1 MYPNLKLQLWKTGIR
16 QNRLA
21 QMLGMDE
28 AALSKI
34 VNGYR
39 EPGDALRKSI
49 AGLLETDEAWLF
61 RRAERG
67 PGCQFGC
74 GGKRKNT
81 ARFVI
86 LSKPMIITRSPLRI
100 SLGGGGTDL
109 PSYYR
114 DPWWIRDRGG
124 DRQACLYYGA

>member
-39 EPGDALRKSI
+39 EPGEALRKSI
-49 AGLLETDEAWLF
+49 AGLLQSDETWLF

-67 PGCQFGC
+67 PGVSPTAN
-74 GGKRKNT
+74 GKT
-81 ARFVI
+81 
-86 LSKPMIITRSPLRI
+86 
-100 SLGGGGTDL
+100 L
-109 PSYYR
+109 PDS
-114 DPWWIRDRGG
+114 
-124 DRQACLYYGA
+124 

>member
-39 EPGDALRKSI
+39 EPGEALRKSI
-49 AGLLETDEAWLF
+49 AGLLQSDEAWLF
-61 RRAERG
+61 RWVDRG
-67 PGCQFGC
+67 PGASVPANGE
-74 GGKRKNT
+74 T
-81 ARFVI
+81 
-86 LSKPMIITRSPLRI
+86 
-100 SLGGGGTDL
+100 L
-109 PSYYR
+109 PDS
-114 DPWWIRDRGG
+114 
-124 DRQACLYYGA
+124 

>member
-39 EPGDALRKSI
+39 EPGAALRKSI
-49 AGLLETDEAWLF
+49 AGLLQSDEAWLF
-61 RRAERG
+61 RRYEQG
-67 PGCQFGC
+67 PAVIPPTD
-74 GGKRKNT
+74 GKT
-81 ARFVI
+81 
-86 LSKPMIITRSPLRI
+86 
-100 SLGGGGTDL
+100 L
-109 PSYYR
+109 PDS
-114 DPWWIRDRGG
+114 
-124 DRQACLYYGA
+124 

>member
-49 AGLLETDEAWLF
+49 AGLLQSDEAWLF
-61 RRAERG
+61 RRAERESVG
-67 PGCQFGC
+67 IPPPN
-74 GGKRKNT
+74 GKT
-81 ARFVI
+81 
-86 LSKPMIITRSPLRI
+86 
-100 SLGGGGTDL
+100 L
-109 PSYYR
+109 PDS
-114 DPWWIRDRGG
+114 
-124 DRQACLYYGA
+124 

>member
-39 EPGDALRKSI
+39 EPGAALRQSI
-49 AGLLETDEAWLF
+49 AGLLQSDEAWLF
-61 RRAERG
+61 SRAERE
-67 PGCQFGC
+67 
-74 GGKRKNT
+74 T
-81 ARFVI
+81 AI
-86 LSKPMIITRSPLRI
+86 LPPAAGET
-100 SLGGGGTDL
+100 L
-109 PSYYR
+109 P
-114 DPWWIRDRGG
+114 D
-124 DRQACLYYGA
+124 A

>member
-39 EPGDALRKSI
+39 EPGAALRKSI
-49 AGLLETDEAWLF
+49 AGLLQSDEAWLF
-61 RRAERG
+61 VRDERASVPLPPED
-67 PGCQFGC
+67 
-74 GGKRKNT
+74 GKAASN
-81 ARFVI
+81 
-86 LSKPMIITRSPLRI
+86 S
-100 SLGGGGTDL
+100 
-109 PSYYR
+109 
-114 DPWWIRDRGG
+114 
-124 DRQACLYYGA
+124 

>member
-39 EPGDALRKSI
+39 EPGAAVRKSI
-49 AGLLETDEAWLF
+49 ARLLQSDEAWLF
-61 RRAERG
+61 RRYEQG
-67 PGCQFGC
+67 PAVIPPAD
-74 GGKRKNT
+74 GKT
-81 ARFVI
+81 
-86 LSKPMIITRSPLRI
+86 
-100 SLGGGGTDL
+100 L
-109 PSYYR
+109 PDS
-114 DPWWIRDRGG
+114 
-124 DRQACLYYGA
+124 